1 MLFSPPILQARPQAN
16 FGLPHQLDRVA
27 GLAMLVLA
35 STVFAYYTIWTL
47 LMVRNILDDDN
58 VPYPKVLTSSL

>member
-1 MLFSPPILQARPQAN
+1 
-16 FGLPHQLDRVA
+16 
-27 GLAMLVLA
+27 MLVLA